1 MWPHV
6 QHVAATLNYPNL
18 FSLQLFPCSA
28 IECSCC
34 LWGIDLSV
42 GGALPS
48 MEKNSAHT
56 LPSVSSLVFCL
67 LCSPSAEEPS
77 DVPIISNKTAI
88 AHQRQVK
95 SSFIPLHRHCLP
107 TRPNAYCA
115 TRRFPGISLV
125 VFPRKIAIK
134 KGGRKAEIGIVV
146 DQYVPPAELSSHTVR
161 AFTDLDP
168 KGNPGEI
175 PTWTWTAW
183 EGLEGEE
190 RRRKQRSE
198 SYMCLLFSIFNTS
211 SFTFFFLLFSAAGR
225 VSNVTVYWAASRY
238 CYFTMDMGLQEILIF
253 KKTHTLILCV
263 RRVYTVSRRCLKVLV
278 LLLPG

>member
-1 MWPHV
+1 MNVLLDHMLHDLVVKVFKCGHMSSMWQLHWIIPIF
-6 QHVAATLNYPNL
+6 

-48 MEKNSAHT
+48 MEKK
-56 LPSVSSLVFCL
+56 LSSYTALCVFSGVFL

-161 AFTDLDP
+161 AFTDLGP

-175 PTWTWTAW
+175 PTWTWTACKE

-198 SYMCLLFSIFNTS
+198 SESYMCLFFSIFNTS
-211 SFTFFFLLFSAAGR
+211 SFTFFFFLFCFQPRA
-225 VSNVTVYWAASRY
+225 V
-238 CYFTMDMGLQEILIF
+238 FLMLQCIEPPADTAILRWIWDYKRF
-253 KKTHTLILCV
+253 
-263 RRVYTVSRRCLKVLV
+263 
-278 LLLPG
+278 